1 LTVKASFLVWCVL
14 VAVSAGELS
23 GRLLAAVV
31 QKELGPDAGYV
42 ELVEPREPGPVFGFR
57 EGLKSGTAV
66 RRALATAL
74 DRVARLKP
82 DVALLV
88 AFSGLNLR
96 LGVELRR
103 RGVPVV
109 YLSPPQVWAWGAGR
123 VRVLRQ
129 AADKVVCLYPFEVPL
144 LRRAGV
150 DAVFLGYPLLD
161 LLAHEPA
168 EREGVALL
176 PGSRPSEVAFHRPL
190 FEQAA
195 IGFGDVRWVE
205 PQGEGLGDCARRYG
219 IIGSAR
225 AALVVSGTAAL
236 ETALLGTPQVVCYHL
251 SLLSRLAA
259 RALVRTRFFA
269 LPNILEGERTVP
281 EILEPRAR
289 QLAQELSSA
298 LAPKRLEQAQ
308 VLARR
313 LSRLLGPLGGGARI
327 AQLVRETARLA

>member
-1 LTVKASFLVWCVL
+1 MTVKALFLVWCVL
-14 VAVSAGELS
+14 VAISAGELS
-23 GRLLAAVV
+23 GRLLASVV
-31 QKELGPDAGYV
+31 QEELGQDAGYV
-42 ELVEPREPGPVFGFR
+42 ELVEPGEPGPVFGFW
-57 EGLKSGTAV
+57 EGLRSGPAV

-74 DRVARLKP
+74 DRVARFRP

-96 LGVELRR
+96 LGVALRR
-103 RGVPVV
+103 SGIPVV

-129 AADKVVCLYPFEVPL
+129 AADNVVCLYPFEVPL
-144 LRRAGV
+144 LCRAGV
-150 DAVFLGYPLLD
+150 DAVFVGYPLLD
-161 LLAHEPA
+161 LLTREPA
-168 EREGVALL
+168 ERAGVALL
-176 PGSRPSEVAFHRPL
+176 PGSRPSEIAFHRPL

-195 IGFGDVRWVE
+195 ERLDDVRWVE
-205 PQGEGLGDCARRYG
+205 PRGEGLGDCARRYG

-251 SLLSRLAA
+251 SPLSRLAA

-269 LPNILEGERTVP
+269 MPNILAGERAVP
-281 EILEPRAR
+281 EILEPEAG

-298 LAPKRLEQAQ
+298 LAPERLEQAQ
-308 VLARR
+308 DLARR
-313 LSRLLGPLGGGARI
+313 LSRLLGPAGAGARI
-327 AQLVRETARLA
+327 AQLVCETAR